1 MCSNLSQQLHIVIN
15 PIIVLRTVSAEHFD
29 TQSFVLVGHM
39 AAQKGNVRH
48 FFGTME
54 GVSVKL
60 NLSSP
65 NHFIKKKKYRHCK
78 YQYTHF
84 NRWGEYNLLSHCHES
99 FWAISGLL
107 SFNFSALDKNNTV
120 MNRLLLQPL
129 VHNYFKLQSIYIG
142 QCVCGRTAHVLYG
155 INSHVKLREN

>member
-1 MCSNLSQQLHIVIN
+1 MSQQLHIVIN

-65 NHFIKKKKYRHCK
+65 NHFIKKNPD
-78 YQYTHF
+78 TV
-84 NRWGEYNLLSHCHES
+84 NITIL
-99 FWAISGLL
+99 ISIDEENIIY
-107 SFNFSALDKNNTV
+107 FHTV
-120 MNRLLLQPL
+120 MSHSEQFQDCSVSISLLLTKITQ
-129 VHNYFKLQSIYIG
+129 
-142 QCVCGRTAHVLYG
+142 
-155 INSHVKLREN
+155 